1 MGYVMESVGEL
12 FKQAREA
19 QGMSLEQV
27 ASLTRIQQQ
36 FLQALEEEDFG
47 KLPEHVFTKGF
58 VRTYARSL
66 GIDEDEALRRF
77 SETAGSFYEKDEED
91 RRQFQ
96 KRVED
101 DRKGKLNRNLVI
113 IITGAVLIGLIYL
126 LPREQ
131 SGPLVPDSPGPA
143 SVPSPSVSSEDL
155 SSDGGGDASGEHLNS
170 RNAPASDD
178 EPSPPPTDS
187 SLNQKQ
193 KPEKVASL
201 KKDSSPRQPKEK
213 ASGGEGTS
221 GTQGVGTQGTSE
233 QAIPE
238 TQGLLLELE
247 AMEMTWIV
255 VRSDEGEP
263 HEALLQPGETATWK
277 ASERFYLTLGNAGG
291 VSVKLN
297 GEPRG
302 PFGKP
307 GVVIRDLEITP

>member
-1 MGYVMESVGEL
+1 MESVGEL

-19 QGMSLEQV
+19 QGMNLEEV

-36 FLQALEEEDFG
+36 FLQALEEEDFA

-101 DRKGKLNRNLVI
+101 DRKGKLNRNLVM

-131 SGPLVPDSPGPA
+131 SGPLVPDRSGPA
-143 SVPSPSVSSEDL
+143 SVPAPSVPTEDISSGEGGVSL
-155 SSDGGGDASGEHLNS
+155 GEPLNSGNVSVSDDDAS
-170 RNAPASDD
+170 
-178 EPSPPPTDS
+178 PPQPDS
-187 SLNQKQ
+187 SVNQKQ

-201 KKDSSPRQPKEK
+201 KEDSSPRQPKEI
-213 ASGGEGTS
+213 SSRGEDS
-221 GTQGVGTQGTSE
+221 SDSPRVGTLPTSE
-233 QAIPE
+233 QTTLAS
-238 TQGLLLELE
+238 QDLLLELE

>member
-1 MGYVMESVGEL
+1 MDSVGEYL
-12 FKQAREA
+12 KEAREA

-27 ASLTRIQQQ
+27 ASLTRIQLQ
-36 FLQALEEEDFG
+36 FLQALEDEDFV

-101 DRKGKLNRNLVI
+101 DRKGKFNRNLVM
-113 IITGAVLIGLIYL
+113 IITGVVLIGLIYL

-131 SGPLVPDSPGPA
+131 SGPLLPDKSE
-143 SVPSPSVSSEDL
+143 PSSVSSPSSFAEDL
-155 SSDGGGDASGEHLNS
+155 SSGGDADSLGDHLNS
-170 RNAPASDD
+170 SNVPSSDSEVSVLHSD
-178 EPSPPPTDS
+178 P
-187 SLNQKQ
+187 SLNQEQ
-193 KPEKVASL
+193 KSEHVASL
-201 KKDSSPRQPKEK
+201 TESISPASSQDNLRLDGRMSDSQGAGIPSLADQTSPLNQNL
-213 ASGGEGTS
+213 
-221 GTQGVGTQGTSE
+221 Q
-233 QAIPE
+233 
-238 TQGLLLELE
+238 LELE

-255 VRSDEGEP
+255 VQSDQGEP
-263 HEALLQPGETATWK
+263 QEALLQPGETATWK

-307 GVVIRDLEITP
+307 GVVIRDLEIVP